1 MNRRHTRFRIVLST
15 ALLTA
20 ALARPAL
27 AQRELKNIPPPDPEL
42 ERQTFQVAEGF
53 EVNLYAADPA
63 IAKPIQMNFDAAGRL
78 WIASSEIYPHILPG
92 QKSIDR
98 VVVVQ
103 DDDGDG
109 RADRTSVFAEGLL
122 IPTGVEPGDGGVYV
136 ANSTELLHFTDTDGD
151 GRADRRRVVLS
162 GFGTEDTHHILHTL
176 RWGHDGM
183 LYMNQSIYI
192 HSHIE
197 TPYGVRR
204 LNGGGT
210 WQFRPETMQLEVFT
224 RGLCNPW
231 GHHFDRYGQSFAT
244 DGAGGEGINYYV
256 PGAYYFTS
264 PDAVRIIHG
273 LNPGSP
279 KHCGLE
285 IVGGRHLPDDWQ
297 GSAVTNDFR
306 ANRVVRFA
314 ISEDGSGFASR
325 QQPDVIRSTHV
336 GFRPVD
342 VKMGP
347 DGAIYIADWY
357 NPIIQHGEVD
367 FRDPRRDHTHG
378 RIWRITA
385 TGRPVLPRP
394 RLVGAGTEELFEQL
408 KSPEGWTRQFAK
420 RVLKERGAA
429 AVAPALAEWT
439 AGLSSG
445 DPQFDQHRLEALW
458 MHQALEVVAP
468 ELLTSLLH
476 CSDGRL
482 RAAAVRV
489 AKHWQSRMPGALEIL
504 TAAVADPH
512 PRVRL
517 EAVRALAAQGSVRA
531 AEVALRALDHPQD
544 RFLEYALWLAAR
556 ELAPVWLAA
565 LDEGTLDFGG
575 RADHLL
581 FALEAVDS
589 PRVVAPLVRWM
600 NQGRIPED
608 QQQRAL
614 VLIARTGG
622 PGELEHV
629 FRQVVLNEA
638 VPAASRAQL
647 LQTLAEGS
655 KQRSVVPAGDL
666 TGLGALV
673 ASSDPALAGAAA
685 LAAGVWKAPAASEA
699 LLARAQDAA
708 TPTPLRRAVVDAL
721 AVIGGEANVA
731 ACMALTQSDQP
742 ADTRQMAVEA
752 VAKADLGRGAPAA
765 VELLA
770 DGSFSRDPAPVFA
783 AVLLHKEGP
792 AVLAKALTDK
802 KLPADVAKLG
812 LRTARSMGR
821 QDQILID
828 ALNVA
833 GGLAGGPVA
842 LSTEE
847 LSQLVTAVQ
856 SQGDAARGEALFRRG
871 DLACQKCHAIAGAG
885 GQVGPDLI
893 SIGAT
898 AQVDYLVES
907 ILLPNKA
914 VKENYH
920 AQTVATL
927 DGRVINGVVVRQ
939 TDRQLVLRNGDDQ
952 EVAVALDQIEERAQA
967 ASLMPS
973 GLVDSITRPELIDL
987 VRFLS
992 ELGKV
997 GPFSV
1002 GPARVVRR
1010 WQALAATPENVKL
1023 MQRVG
1028 TDGIVR
1034 RASTPIVGDKMEGWS
1049 PAYSTVAGGLPLG
1062 ELPALKPSQ
1071 GQNAVAL
1078 VRCQMDVSGAG
1089 KVALNLKSTDGLSLW
1104 IDGRTLDL
1112 AAQPPDQ
1119 IAFDLAA
1126 GVHTLTLAVDLAVR
1140 QGELH
1145 CELVDAAE
1153 SPATAQWLAGK

>member
-1 MNRRHTRFRIVLST
+1 MNVRTLLPLTLLI
-15 ALLTA
+15 ALVV
-20 ALARPAL
+20 ALVEPAR
-27 AQRELKNIPPPDPEL
+27 AQRELKDIPPPDPEL
-42 ERQTFQVAEGF
+42 ERQTFQVADGL

-98 VVVVQ
+98 VVVVE
-103 DDDGDG
+103 DADGDG
-109 RADRTSVFAEGLL
+109 RADKTSVFADGLL

-136 ANSTELLHFTDTDGD
+136 ANSTELLHFKDTNGD
-151 GRADRRRVVLS
+151 GRADHRRVVLS

-197 TPYGVRR
+197 TPHGVRR

-210 WQFRPETMQLEVFT
+210 WHFRPETMLLEVFT

-231 GHHFDRYGQSFAT
+231 GHHFDRFGQSFAT

-285 IVGGRHLPDDWQ
+285 IVSGRHLPDDWQ

-314 ISEDGSGFASR
+314 LSEDGSGFSSR
-325 QQPDVIRSTHV
+325 QQPDLIRSTHV

-378 RIWRITA
+378 RIWRVTA
-385 TGRPVLPRP
+385 KGRPALPRP
-394 RLVGAGTEELFEQL
+394 NLVGAGVPALLDQL

-420 RVLKERGAA
+420 RVLKERGTA
-429 AVAPALAEWT
+429 AVAPELVSWT
-439 AGLSSG
+439 AGLAPD
-445 DPQFDQHRLEALW
+445 DPQSDEHRLEALW
-458 MHQALEVVAP
+458 VYQSLDVV
-468 ELLTSLLH
+468 ERDLLLNLLH
-476 CSDGRL
+476 SADGRI

-489 AKHWQSRMPGALEIL
+489 AKHWQTRLPGALEVL
-504 TAAVADPH
+504 TAAATDPH

-517 EAVRALAAQGSVRA
+517 EAVRALAANGSARA

-544 RFLEYALWLAAR
+544 RFLQYALWLTAR
-556 ELAPVWLAA
+556 ELSPVWLAA
-565 LDEGTLDFGG
+565 LDEGTLDFSG
-575 RADHLL
+575 RAEHLL
-581 FALEAVDS
+581 FALEAVES

-622 PGELEHV
+622 PDELRHV
-629 FRQVVLNEA
+629 YEQVVLNDS
-638 VPAASRAQL
+638 VPTARRAQL

-655 KQRSVVPAGDL
+655 TLRKVAPRGDL
-666 TGLGALV
+666 SGLTALV
-673 ASSDPALAGAAA
+673 TADDPALAQAAAIAAGAWKVTAAAGALSARARDQAAPWSLRRAALEA
-685 LAAGVWKAPAASEA
+685 LAALGGDRDFETCLDLAGAS
-699 LLARAQDAA
+699 
-708 TPTPLRRAVVDAL
+708 
-721 AVIGGEANVA
+721 
-731 ACMALTQSDQP
+731 QP
-742 ADTRQMAVEA
+742 AETRQMAVEA
-752 VAKADLGRGAPAA
+752 LAKAEVTRGAPAA

-770 DGSFSRDPAPVFA
+770 DASFTLDPAPIFS
-783 AVLLHKEGP
+783 AVLVHKDGP
-792 AVLAKALTDK
+792 ALLAKALTGTT
-802 KLPADVAKLG
+802 LPGDVAKLG

-821 QDQILID
+821 QDQTLID
-828 ALNVA
+828 ALNAA
-833 GGLAGGPVA
+833 GGLAGGPVS
-842 LSTEE
+842 LSSEE
-847 LSQLVTAVQ
+847 LSQLVAAVQ

-885 GQVGPDLI
+885 GKVGPDLI

-920 AQTVATL
+920 AQSVATL
-927 DGRVINGVVVRQ
+927 DGHVINGIVVRQ
-939 TDRQLVLRNGDDQ
+939 TDSQLVLRNGDDL
-952 EVAVALDQIEERAQA
+952 EVAVPLDQIEERAQA

-973 GLVDSITRPELIDL
+973 GLVDSITRPELVDL

-997 GPFSV
+997 GPYSIS
-1002 GPARVVRR
+1002 PARVVRR
-1010 WQALAATPENVKL
+1010 WQALAATPQNVKL

-1034 RASTPIVGDKMEGWS
+1034 RASAPLAGEKMEGWS
-1049 PAYSTVAGGLPLG
+1049 PAYSNVAGGLPLA
-1062 ELPALKPSQ
+1062 ELPSLKPSE
-1071 GQNAVAL
+1071 GQNSVAL
-1078 VRCQMDVSGAG
+1078 VRCQIDVSSAG
-1089 KVALNLKSTDGLSLW
+1089 KVALQLGSTEGLSLW
-1104 IDGRTLDL
+1104 VDGRTLDL
-1112 AAQPPDQ
+1112 ATQPPHQ
-1119 IAFDLAA
+1119 VTFELAA
-1126 GVHTLTLAVDLAVR
+1126 GLHTLTLAVDLAMR
-1140 QGELH
+1140 QGELR
-1145 CELVDAAE
+1145 CELVDASDA
-1153 SPATAQWLAGK
+1153 PATAQWLAGK